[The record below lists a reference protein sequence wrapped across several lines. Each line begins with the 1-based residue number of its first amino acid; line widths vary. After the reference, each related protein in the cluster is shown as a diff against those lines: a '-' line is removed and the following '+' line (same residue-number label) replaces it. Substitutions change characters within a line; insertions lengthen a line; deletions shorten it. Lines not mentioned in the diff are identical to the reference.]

1 MTDKDL
7 DINDWDPDFNDGV
20 STAWA
25 AEWEAPEEDAT
36 KEEVEMTFLTMAY
49 KGNIVGRWYYT
60 EIMQALGDVG
70 ITMFLE
76 NRGITDAT
84 EEDKKELGDFFH
96 HWKMFVEMGTAMEF
110 EIGEVEEHIGDDL
123 LTEMDAEFKALGKD
137 PISDAVKKLLH

>member
-7 DINDWDPDFNDGV
+7 DINDWDPDFNDAA

-36 KEEVEMTFLTMAY
+36 KEEVEMIYLTMSY
-49 KGNIVGRWYYT
+49 KGNVVGRWYYP

-76 NRGITDAT
+76 NKGITDAT
-84 EEDKKELGDFFH
+84 EEDKKELSDFFK

-123 LTEMDAEFKALGKD
+123 LSEMDAEFKELGKD